1 MGKTDLRVL
10 GDTPLNAEPPCL
22 VELTRHTITPLHL
35 VYARNHSEIK
45 NLASEADTYTV
56 KIDGEME
63 GMQEKTLSVKDM
75 IVYFPRI
82 EVVATL
88 ICAGNRRAKMQEK
101 TGKAVR
107 GILWSEGTIANARWA
122 GVPLRDILIAAGVS
136 EQEDAQRGFHVCFVS
151 AVAPCQDDTDYG
163 GSIPLE
169 KAMAKDGDVMLAY
182 EMNDEPLTP
191 DHGFP
196 LRVVVPG
203 YFGMRWVKWVDRIT
217 ISRKESPN
225 FYQQRDYRM
234 LPECV
239 SSAEMANKEDW
250 WGRTPAMQELNCNS
264 VVAHVQCLTDSCPD
278 QKTLKATGYAYSHS
292 PISRVEISA
301 DGGETWHEARITYQ
315 EGRWSW
321 SLWECELKVDI
332 DLDAL
337 ELASPGR
344 KNGRSKTKITVI
356 SRAFDESGSAQDT
369 NCRWNLRGVGFC
381 GVGDASVEVFQG

>member
-1 MGKTDLRVL
+1 MTFV
-10 GDTPLNAEPPCL
+10 AS
-22 VELTRHTITPLHL
+22 V
-35 VYARNHSEIK
+35 AEIK
-45 NLASEADTYTV
+45 NLASDVDTYTV

-63 GMQEKTLSVKDM
+63 GMEEKTLSMKDVM
-75 IVYFPRI
+75 VYFPRK

-101 TGKAVR
+101 TGKEVK
-107 GILWSEGTIANARWA
+107 GILWSESTIANARWA
-122 GVPLRDILIAAGVS
+122 GAPLRDILITAGVS
-136 EQEDAQRGFHVCFVS
+136 EQEDAQRGFHVCFAS
-151 AVAPCQDDTDYG
+151 NVAPCEDDKDYG

-239 SSAEMANKEDW
+239 ISKEMAANEGW
-250 WGRTPAMQELNCNS
+250 WERIPAMQELNCNS
-264 VVAHVQCLTDSCPD
+264 VIAHIQCLNVTCPD
-278 QKTLKATGYAYSHS
+278 QKTLKVSGYAYSHT

-301 DGGETWHEARITYQ
+301 NGGETWHEARITYQ

-321 SLWECELKVDI
+321 SLWEGELTVDI
-332 DLDAL
+332 DDNAL
-337 ELASPGR
+337 EWVSPGR

-356 SRAFDESGSAQDT
+356 SRAFDESGGAQDT
-369 NCRWNLRGVGFC
+369 DCRWNLRGVGFC
-381 GVGDASVEVFQG
+381 GVGDAAVEV